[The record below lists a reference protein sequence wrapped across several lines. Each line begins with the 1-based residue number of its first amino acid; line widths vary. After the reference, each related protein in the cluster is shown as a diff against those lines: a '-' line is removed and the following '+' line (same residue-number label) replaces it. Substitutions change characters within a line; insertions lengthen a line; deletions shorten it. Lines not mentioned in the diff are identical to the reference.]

1 MPIKLKKSSKDY
13 VRDAR
18 GRMTNKWTW
27 KHYTVS
33 NTSTE
38 KLKKLYDSPSYS
50 KKKNVIKKELIRRGI
65 AA

>member
-38 KLKKLYDSPSYS
+38 ELKKLYNSPSYS
-50 KKKNVIKKELIRRGI
+50 KKKNVIKKELNRRGI

>member
-38 KLKKLYDSPSYS
+38 ELKKLYDSPSYS
-50 KKKNVIKKELIRRGI
+50 KKKNVIKKELNRRGI